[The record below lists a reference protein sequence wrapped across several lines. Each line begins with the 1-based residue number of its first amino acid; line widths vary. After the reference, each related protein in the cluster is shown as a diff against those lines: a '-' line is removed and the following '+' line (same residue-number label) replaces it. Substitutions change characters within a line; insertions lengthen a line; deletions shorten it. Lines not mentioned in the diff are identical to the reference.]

1 MEANLEPIHVTGE
14 VRTRDEFKLGRILLN
29 DDSTLREGSV
39 TSWKHNQLVYPTINM
54 SMYAWYTTDRIAAK
68 TNKNH
73 KINTGSNT
81 GQTLNKPIS

>member
-1 MEANLEPIHVTGE
+1 MTGE

-54 SMYAWYTTDRIAAK
+54 FMYAWYTTDRIAAT

-73 KINTGSNT
+73 KINT